1 MLLLIDPSDD
11 LRRYYDKAPLIAFY
25 SDKSISVWDSEIH
38 ARTNRPVDYP
48 ATIESYIDM
57 AELDA
62 KIGWWQPIWC
72 RWLGAAEEYEI
83 YRRSAKLFISALAQM
98 FVKLNVRHAF
108 FFTSIS
114 HHVEYSLLE
123 IACQLAGVRQI
134 YLYATVFG
142 SNARLLPMGQT
153 QSIVDRERLG
163 LDVSDVDLQFDID
176 QFKKNFINQ
185 KPPQHNERPTSL
197 VSSYSYAAINLL
209 KKSVRQTA
217 KKLIPSECA
226 THFIDSYSDYDGFS
240 LFKIIHKQKV
250 ALKYYASVA
259 RREEEV
265 DAMLA
270 QHTRL
275 PILYAHYQPEATSFP
290 EGGRHSN
297 HVDIVMSI
305 RQNGYMGPIL
315 YKEHPASSIYFSKIT
330 GVSRVGLYRT
340 VEYFK
345 QLEALGCNFVNPSFR
360 LLERHQK
367 TLFPVTIT
375 GSIAIERSLVGLVT
389 CCAGEPWYKGMPGV
403 VDLVAFASGGVFYEP
418 DKWRFDGDTAARWL
432 NECLSKKTINNCI
445 GIGTG
450 VISTVSSDRREF
462 AKEFDSLVQQLTTN

>member
-1 MLLLIDPSDD
+1 MLLLVDPSDD
-11 LRRYYDKAPLIAFY
+11 LRRCYDSAPHVAFY
-25 SDKSISVWDSEIH
+25 SDKSISVWDSQLH
-38 ARTNRPVDYP
+38 ARANTPVAYP
-48 ATIESYIDM
+48 ATIQSYIDM
-57 AELDA
+57 GELDT
-62 KIGWWQPIWC
+62 KIAWWQPIWC

-83 YRRSAKLFISALAQM
+83 YRRSAKLFVSALTQM
-98 FVKLNVRHAF
+98 LVKLNVRHAV

-142 SNARLLPMGQT
+142 GNARLLPMGQT

-163 LDVSDVDLQFDID
+163 LDVSDVGLQLDID

-185 KPPQHNERPTSL
+185 KLPQHNEQPAPF
-197 VSSYSYAAINLL
+197 VSSYTYAAINVV
-209 KKSVRQTA
+209 KSAIRQTA
-217 KKLIPSECA
+217 KRLISSKCA
-226 THFIDSYSDYDGFS
+226 THFIDSYSDYDGFG
-240 LFKIIHKQKV
+240 LFNIIHKQRD
-250 ALKYYASVA
+250 ALKCYASMA
-259 RREEEV
+259 RGGDDV
-265 DAMLA
+265 NAMLA
-270 QHTRL
+270 QHARL
-275 PILYAHYQPEATSFP
+275 PIVYAHYQPEATSFP
-290 EGGRHSN
+290 EGGRYSN

-305 RQNGYMGPIL
+305 RQKGYTGPIL
-315 YKEHPASSIYFSKIT
+315 YKEHPASWIYFSKIT
-330 GVSRVGLYRT
+330 GVSRVGIYRT

-345 QLEALGCNFVNPSFR
+345 QLEALGCIFVNPAFR
-360 LLERHQK
+360 LLECHQE

-403 VDLVAFASGGVFYEP
+403 VDLAAFASGGVFYEP

-432 NECLSKKTINNCI
+432 NECLSKKTINNYI

-450 VISTVSSDRREF
+450 VISTASSDRREF
-462 AKEFDSLVQQLTTN
+462 AKEFDSLVRQLTDD